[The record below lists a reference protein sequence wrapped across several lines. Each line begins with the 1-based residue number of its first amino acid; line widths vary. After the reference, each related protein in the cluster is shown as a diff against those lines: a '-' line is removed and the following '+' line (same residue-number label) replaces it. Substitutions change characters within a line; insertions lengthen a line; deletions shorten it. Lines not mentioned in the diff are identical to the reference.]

1 MKIKKLIKNICLT
14 ALMSSLIFIITF
26 FLQIPY
32 FGGVGYFN
40 LSDGLIIFSTIYFG
54 PFVGIISAIIGTA
67 LADFASG
74 FLIYIPFTIIGKG
87 LEAILAFIIFYY
99 LKNRKFLKY
108 LSFILPIIPMVL
120 TYFVSYVIYYDLNY
134 ALLSSSFDLIQGLVG
149 SLISVVLFNLF
160 KLNYH
165 LNYTKNI
172 KNN

>member
-1 MKIKKLIKNICLT
+1 MLL
-14 ALMSSLIFIITF
+14 LEL
-26 FLQIPY
+26 
-32 FGGVGYFN
+32 
-40 LSDGLIIFSTIYFG
+40 
-54 PFVGIISAIIGTA
+54 
-67 LADFASG
+67 
-74 FLIYIPFTIIGKG
+74 YIPFTIIAKG

-120 TYFVSYVIYYDLNY
+120 TYFVGYVIYYDLNY